1 MCIRD
6 SIVRMQTAYDFY
18 KLLDYP
24 VRRLAVQYG
33 SHWYNIG
40 FYRYGYQ
47 WLHCVYVIS
56 LGNENTI
63 IITYV
68 NAVSYTH
75 LKVAPPQHSRDQ

>member
-1 MCIRD
+1 
-6 SIVRMQTAYDFY
+6 MQTAYDFY

-63 IITYV
+63 VIAYV
-68 NAVSYTH
+68 NDIVYIIAVH
-75 LKVAPPQHSRDQ
+75 VVKLDVAAVLG